1 MGVVNF
7 YFPGGHIMVQSSLSV
22 VGSWIVPPAGPL
34 PLPPGA
40 VAGCVASS
48 QRSPSGR
55 VVRFAFA
62 ARPAA
67 AAFALG
73 WSQRGVRASLTTAAS
88 RQFARGAWVVSL
100 PAVGL

>member
-1 MGVVNF
+1 
-7 YFPGGHIMVQSSLSV
+7 MVQSSLSV
-22 VGSWIVPPAGPL
+22 LGGCVVPPAGPL

-62 ARPAA
+62 GRPAA

-73 WSQRGVRASLTTAAS
+73 WSQRGIRAILVTAAS
-88 RQFARGAWVVSL
+88 RQFTRGQWVVSL
-100 PAVGL
+100 PAVAF